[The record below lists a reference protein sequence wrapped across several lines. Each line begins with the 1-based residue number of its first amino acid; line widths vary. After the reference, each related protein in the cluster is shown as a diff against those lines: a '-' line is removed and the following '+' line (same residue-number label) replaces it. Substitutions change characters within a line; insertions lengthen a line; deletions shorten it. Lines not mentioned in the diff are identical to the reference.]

1 MVGGGAFGFTATTE
15 EDSAGDAG
23 AGALSTVEIEEAAT
37 GGAVSERDADA
48 SEVGAAGR
56 VDSTAGASDAV
67 AAAVSRDFEN
77 APLAAA
83 KPSASA
89 ATPRPPPTMR
99 GVEDLR
105 GETLMAG
112 LLTAPTMSVL
122 PGIESGVPTSV
133 PVAGPE
139 GRATGAM
146 GGDAETMVAADDP
159 PRTRTSSRCIAR
171 ASGKRAAGS
180 RFTQRSNHASKPGG
194 KPGPARA
201 CARALAGAMGSNAIS
216 RNTII
221 ADASAAV
228 ALLQKE

>member
-1 MVGGGAFGFTATTE
+1 MEGGGGAFGFTATTE
-15 EDSAGDAG
+15 EVSGGDGG
-23 AGALSTVEIEEAAT
+23 AEALSTVKLEEAVT
-37 GGAVSERDADA
+37 GGAVSGRDAVA

-56 VDSTAGASDAV
+56 VDSTASDAV
-67 AAAVSRDFEN
+67 ARAASLDFES

-83 KPSASA
+83 TPSAR
-89 ATPRPPPTMR
+89 ATTASPPPTMR

-105 GETLMAG
+105 GETLTAG

-133 PVAGPE
+133 PVVGGE
-139 GRATGAM
+139 GRATGEM
-146 GGDAETMVAADDP
+146 GGDAETIVAAEDP

-180 RFTQRSNHASKPGG
+180 RFTQRSNHASKLGG
-194 KPGPARA
+194 KRGPARA
-201 CARALAGAMGSNAIS
+201 SARALAGAMGSNAIS

-228 ALLQKE
+228 ALRQKE